1 MKIHENFSLKNLN
14 TFGIEA
20 KSKYYATFDS
30 TESLKELLQDNT
42 LQDLPKLILGGG
54 SNMLFTKDFDGIILH
69 NQIQGIKI
77 TTENNDEALV
87 EVGAGVLWHE
97 LVVFAIDHELGGMEN
112 LSLIPGTVGASPM
125 QNIGAYGVEIK
136 DVFHSLQA
144 LNLESLETEK
154 FDKAQCKFGYRESIF
169 KKELKG
175 KYVIVEVTFKLTKN
189 TVMNTSYGAI
199 KDTLYEMGIE
209 QPTIQAVSEAV
220 CKIRRSKLP
229 NPAEIGN
236 AGSFFKNPEI
246 SKGLFNELKAKH
258 ENMPSYPT
266 DNGLVKIP
274 AGWLIEQCGWKGKS
288 LGNYGVH
295 KNQALVLVNYGNA
308 KGQDIFI
315 LSEEIKKSVLE
326 KFGIALEI
334 EVNII

>member
-1 MKIHENFSLKNLN
+1 MEIHENFSLKNLN
-14 TFGIEA
+14 TFGIKAE
-20 KSKYYATFDS
+20 SKYYATFHS
-30 TESLKELLQDNT
+30 TESLRELLQDKVLRN
-42 LQDLPKLILGGG
+42 LSKLILGGG
-54 SNMLFTKDFDGIILH
+54 SNMLFTKDYDGIILH
-69 NQIQGIKI
+69 NKIQGIQI
-77 TTENNDEALV
+77 ETENDDEAQV
-87 EVGAGVLWHE
+87 QSGAGVSWHD
-97 LVVFAIDHELGGMEN
+97 LVVFALENNLGGIEN

-136 DVFHSLQA
+136 DVFHSLKA
-144 LNLESLETEK
+144 LNLETLEIEE
-154 FDKAQCKFGYRESIF
+154 FDKAQCKFGYRESVF

-175 KYVIVEVTFKLTKN
+175 KYVIVEVTFRLTKN
-189 TVMNTSYGAI
+189 TVVNTSYGAI
-199 KDTLYEMGIE
+199 KDTLQEMGVV

-246 SKGLFNELKAKH
+246 SKGLYDELKAKH

-266 DNGLVKIP
+266 DHGLVKVP

-295 KNQALVLVNYGNA
+295 KNQALVLVNYSDA
-308 KGQDIFI
+308 KGQDIFL
-315 LSEEIKKSVLE
+315 LSEEIKKSVRE
-326 KFGIALEI
+326 VFGISLET
-334 EVNII
+334 EVAIY